1 MGTRFLIFLSAAAL
15 LCPAL
20 VSAQSLRIAPAPQG
34 ALSVITPSAALTA
47 GSLTITPAPSGVL
60 NVTIQPLQG
69 PAVQE
74 SVHAVEIDAAPQ
86 TQFLP
91 YSPTQ
96 MIEQSG
102 PDERRVVQS
111 VVIEPPPPAQEP
123 PPDGGDDDECD
134 EQEKQQHC
142 HFNARGDFVCTCENP

>member
-1 MGTRFLIFLSAAAL
+1 MGKRFIICLSAAAL
-15 LCPAL
+15 MCPAAAF
-20 VSAQSLRIAPAPQG
+20 AQSLRIAPAPQG

-47 GSLTITPAPSGVL
+47 GSLTITPTPSGAL

-74 SVHAVEIDAAPQ
+74 SVHAVEIDATPQ

-91 YSPTQ
+91 YSATQ
-96 MIEQSG
+96 LIEQSG
-102 PDERRVVQS
+102 PDDQRVLQS
-111 VVIEPPPPAQEP
+111 VVIAPPPPAREAA
-123 PPDGGDDDECD
+123 PDGGDDSECD

-142 HFNARGDFVCTCENP
+142 HFNPSGDFVCECENP